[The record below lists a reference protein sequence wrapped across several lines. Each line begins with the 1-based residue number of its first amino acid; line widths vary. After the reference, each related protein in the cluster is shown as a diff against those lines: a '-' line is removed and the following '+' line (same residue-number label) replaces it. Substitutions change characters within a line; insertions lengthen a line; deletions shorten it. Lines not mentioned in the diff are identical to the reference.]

1 MAKPIKET
9 PVLTGEDARHFEA
22 WMIENE
28 DKKISHDE
36 HAQLRSIYQ
45 SVKVVDSQYVIINQ
59 P

>member
-9 PVLTGEDARHFEA
+9 PVLTGEDACHFEA
-22 WMIENE
+22 WMTENE
-28 DKKISHDE
+28 SKKISPAE

-45 SVKVVDSQYVIINQ
+45 SVKVVDSQYAIINQ

>member
-9 PVLTGEDARHFEA
+9 PVLTGEDTRHFEA
-22 WMIENE
+22 WMTENE
-28 DKKISHDE
+28 DNKISPAE

-45 SVKVVDSQYVIINQ
+45 SVKVVDSQYAIINQ

>member
-9 PVLTGEDARHFEA
+9 PVLTDEDARHFEA
-22 WMIENE
+22 WMTENE
-28 DKKISHDE
+28 SKKISPAE

-45 SVKVVDSQYVIINQ
+45 SVKVVDSQYAIINQ